1 MKPFNVLAVTLA
13 AAAALALP
21 TAASAGFVWTER
33 APGAG
38 DLPATAQATYD
49 STFNTMD
56 GISGFL
62 TNTTGAYEV
71 DLFRIRIADPGAFS
85 ATVKGHANDLDFV
98 LFLFD
103 AAGLGVFMSD
113 DESFVSRDPMLPALP
128 GGFGTGVY
136 YLAIAFALTNPIDA
150 SDMSIFEFTGSP
162 VENADAA
169 AGPLAGWQLNSSF
182 PTSPFAYDILLTGAT
197 NSDIPEPAT
206 AALLM
211 AGGIGAWLSSRRRK
225 SAGTPAA
232 PTTVAA

>member
-21 TAASAGFVWTER
+21 TAASAGFVWTEK

-38 DLPATAQATYD
+38 DLLATAQATYD
-49 STFNTMD
+49 SAFNTMD

-62 TNTTGAYEV
+62 SNTTGAYEV
-71 DLFRIRIADPGAFS
+71 DLFRIRIADPAAFS
-85 ATVKGHANDLDFV
+85 ATVLGDPLDFA

-103 AAGLGVFMSD
+103 EAGLGVFMSD
-113 DESFVSRDPMLPALP
+113 DNPSYPDPLLAGLP
-128 GGFGTGVY
+128 GAYGAGVY
-136 YLAIAFALTNPIDA
+136 YLAVAFALSNPVDG
-150 SDMSIFEFTGSP
+150 SDTSIFEFTGSP

-169 AGPLAGWQLNSSF
+169 AGALAGWQLNPGF
-182 PTSPFAYDILLTGAT
+182 ATSPFAYDILLTGAT

-206 AALLM
+206 MALLM